1 MNVLE
6 RLRRFWKRAPAADRP
21 LTERERDEDRPATAY
36 DERARTAQEF
46 VGADLDPDEPRSGRT
61 D

>member
-6 RLRRFWKRAPAADRP
+6 KFRRFWKRAPAADRP
-21 LTERERDEDRPATAY
+21 LTERERDEDHPASAY

-46 VGADLDPDEPRSGRT
+46 VGADLDPDEPRSGTT